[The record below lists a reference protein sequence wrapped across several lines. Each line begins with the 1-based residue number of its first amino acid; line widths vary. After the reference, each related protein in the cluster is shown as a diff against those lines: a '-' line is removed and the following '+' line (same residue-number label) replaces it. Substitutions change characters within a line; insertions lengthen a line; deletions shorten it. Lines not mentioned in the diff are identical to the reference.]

1 MKTLK
6 IKPQFT
12 FTKHKTSF
20 SVHIENLEEL
30 SVKQIQAIE
39 IFVTERNGIFDFETY
54 TFVIKKRLEFD
65 EFTSLLKYSSID
77 AKCEEKI
84 ILKKTDAKIEFGKYK
99 GMSYNEI
106 PDSYLLW
113 LKANY
118 RGKDRDTV
126 DTELQLRSL

>member
-1 MKTLK
+1 M
-6 IKPQFT
+6 IKPQFI
-12 FTKHKTSF
+12 FTKQQNSF
-20 SVHIENLEEL
+20 SVHIENLEKL
-30 SVKQIQAIE
+30 SVEQIQAIE
-39 IFVTERNGIFDFETY
+39 VFVSARNGIFDFESY
-54 TFVIKKRLEFD
+54 TFVIQKKIEFD
-65 EFTSLLKYSSID
+65 EFISLINHSSIN

-84 ILKKTDAKIEFGKYK
+84 VLIKTDAKIEFGKYK

-126 DTELQLRSL
+126 DIELQTRSL